1 MLKRLLP
8 LIIAGCLVLS
18 GCATIPPKTPGN
30 TADPAMSGP
39 VGQQGAPIDGDY
51 SGADTDKAFDDDFG
65 DWNDDFNDWDAPVK
79 LIADPFEPINRGV
92 FWVNDK
98 LYFYLFK
105 PVARGYRVIMP
116 RPARVS
122 VSNFFNNLAT
132 PVRAGNALLQLKLSN
147 FGTETYRFIVN
158 STIGVA
164 GLFDPATSVAD
175 VRRVPADF
183 GQTLGT
189 YGFGHGFYLV
199 LPIVGPSSLRDG
211 AGTFVDSFADP
222 FRYSGVATEDLLLI
236 RAFDSTNRLSLDRDT
251 YEGIVRDAL
260 DPYLFI
266 RTSYAQRRLA
276 QIGEPVYNLNILQAP
291 VFDSDILNPLE
302 WFRLWQ

>member
-1 MLKRLLP
+1 MLTRFILL
-8 LIIAGCLVLS
+8 IVMGTFFLS
-18 GCATIPPKTPGN
+18 GCAATKTAPSQSNVNPAVATPTNYPASQTDDDFLNAEPGK
-30 TADPAMSGP
+30 G
-39 VGQQGAPIDGDY
+39 
-51 SGADTDKAFDDDFG
+51 FDDDW
-65 DWNDDFNDWDAPVK
+65 DADFDDWDAPVK

-105 PVARGYRVIMP
+105 PVARGYGAIVP

-122 VSNFFNNLAT
+122 VTNFFNNVST
-132 PVRAGNALLQLKLSN
+132 PVRVANALLQLNLTN
-147 FGTETYRFIVN
+147 VGTETYRFIVN
-158 STIGVA
+158 STIGIV
-164 GLFDPATSVAD
+164 GLFDPATSVAE

-183 GQTLGT
+183 GQTLGK

-211 AGTFVDSFADP
+211 TGTFVDSFADP
-222 FRYSGVATEDLLLI
+222 VRYAGLATEDIILI
-236 RAFDSTNRLSLDRDT
+236 RVLDATNRLSLDRDT
-251 YEGIVRDAL
+251 YEGIKRDAI

-266 RTSYAQRRLA
+266 RTAYAQRRLA

-291 VFDSDILNPLE
+291 IFDNELFNPLE
-302 WFRLWQ
+302 WFNLWQ

>member
-1 MLKRLLP
+1 MLKRLL
-8 LIIAGCLVLS
+8 VLMVVS
-18 GCATIPPKTPGN
+18 CFVLTGCAATPGKM
-30 TADPAMSGP
+30 PEELQRP
-39 VGQQGAPIDGDY
+39 VSSSLAGEGEVVLGNGTGVDLDA
-51 SGADTDKAFDDDFG
+51 SFDDDFG
-65 DWNDDFNDWDAPVK
+65 DWNDDFDDWDAPVK
-79 LIADPFEPINRGV
+79 LIADPFEPLNRGV

-105 PVARGYRVIMP
+105 PIARGYRVVP

-122 VSNFFNNLAT
+122 VSNFFNNIAT
-132 PVRAGNALLQLKLSN
+132 PVRAGNALLQLKFSN

-164 GLFDPATSVAD
+164 GLFDPAANVAG
-175 VRRVPADF
+175 VRRAPADF

-211 AGTFVDSFADP
+211 TGTFVDSYADP
-222 FRYSGVATEDLLLI
+222 FRYGGLDTENLLMI

-251 YEGIVRDAL
+251 YEGIVRDSI
-260 DPYLFI
+260 DPYLFV
-266 RTSYAQRRLA
+266 RTAYAQRRLA
-276 QIGEPVYNLNILQAP
+276 QVGEPIYNLNILEAP
-291 VFDSDILNPLE
+291 IFDSDLLNPFE
-302 WFRLWQ
+302 WFNLWR

>member
-1 MLKRLLP
+1 MLIRFLL
-8 LIIAGCLVLS
+8 LTVIGIFSLS
-18 GCATIPPKTPGN
+18 GCAATKSVPYQPDASPAVTTQASYIASPPEGEFLNPE
-30 TADPAMSGP
+30 SGR
-39 VGQQGAPIDGDY
+39 G
-51 SGADTDKAFDDDFG
+51 SDDDW
-65 DWNDDFNDWDAPVK
+65 DADFDDWDAPVK

-105 PVARGYRVIMP
+105 PIARGYGAIVP

-122 VSNFFNNLAT
+122 VGNFFSNVST
-132 PVRAGNALLQLKLSN
+132 PVRVGNALLQFKFTN
-147 FGTETYRFIVN
+147 AGTETYRFIIN
-158 STIGVA
+158 STIGIA
-164 GLFDPATSVAD
+164 GLFDPAASVAE

-183 GQTLGT
+183 GQTLGK

-211 AGTFVDSFADP
+211 TGTFVDSFADP
-222 FRYSGVATEDLLLI
+222 ARYAGLSTEDLILI
-236 RAFDSTNRLSLDRDT
+236 RVLDSTNRLSLDRDT
-251 YEGIVRDAL
+251 YEGIKRDAI

-266 RTSYAQRRLA
+266 RTAYAQRRLA

-291 VFDSDILNPLE
+291 IFNSEVFNPLE
-302 WFRLWQ
+302 WFKLWP